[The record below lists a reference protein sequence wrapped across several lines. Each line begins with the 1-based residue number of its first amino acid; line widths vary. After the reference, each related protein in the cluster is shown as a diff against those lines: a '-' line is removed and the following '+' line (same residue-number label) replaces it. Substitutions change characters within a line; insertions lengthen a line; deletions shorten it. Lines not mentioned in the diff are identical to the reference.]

1 MVLFLLLRCFK
12 KWMQQKSFVATTP
25 KVWSYTGIANA
36 ITNFQCCRK
45 YVFSK
50 YYDHGAVE
58 NWKYLTRK
66 SLFVSLKFMFFFKKI
81 DDLQYFLCCINIIFH
96 VIATN
101 DSKFWDYVNYW
112 TIKLWWMGAAIQLI
126 LKP

>member
-1 MVLFLLLRCFK
+1 MPLH
-12 KWMQQKSFVATTP
+12 QKYEVAQALP
-25 KVWSYTGIANA
+25 MPSQISNA
-36 ITNFQCCRK
+36 AEN
-45 YVFSK
+45 VFSK

-66 SLFVSLKFMFFFKKI
+66 SLFVSLKFMFFSKKI

-112 TIKLWWMGAAIQLI
+112 TIKLWWMGAAMQLI